1 MNNLKLFIFVIL
13 LGGLTAG
20 LIRGMDIIT
29 KDRIKNNK
37 NYEWKAAMLDHH
49 GLSTGVGVYTALFD
63 ETFTYENEELDPID
77 RVYRHKELGTYSFFF
92 TGNGLWGEINGVIT
106 LESDKL
112 TILKITVLNQQETP
126 GLGGVV
132 STRKYLDNYVG
143 VKFDPNIS
151 LSKPDNTSDPETQVD
166 QITGATGTSNRFIT
180 ILNDVYLLK
189 MGDQL

>member
-1 MNNLKLFIFVIL
+1 MKNLKLFIFVIL

-20 LIRGMDIIT
+20 LIQGMDIIT
-29 KDRIKNNK
+29 ADRIKNNK

-49 GLSTGVGVYTALFD
+49 GLSTGVGVYIELFD
-63 ETFTYENEELDPID
+63 ETFTSLDEEPDPIN
-77 RVYRHKELGTYSFFF
+77 RVYRHKSLGTYSFFF

-106 LESDKL
+106 LESDKI
-112 TILKITVLNQQETP
+112 TILKVTVLNQQETP

-132 STRKYLDNYVG
+132 STREYLDNYVG

-166 QITGATGTSNRFIT
+166 QITGATGTSNRFIS
-180 ILNDVYLLK
+180 ILNNAYLLK
-189 MGDQL
+189 MGDQI

>member
-1 MNNLKLFIFVIL
+1 MKNLKLFIFVIL

-20 LIRGMDIIT
+20 LIQGMDIIT
-29 KDRIKNNK
+29 ADRIKNNK

-49 GLSTGVGVYTALFD
+49 GLSTGVGVYIELFD
-63 ETFTYENEELDPID
+63 ETFTSLDEEPDPIN
-77 RVYRHKELGTYSFFF
+77 RVYRHKTLGTYSFFF

-106 LESDKL
+106 LESDKI
-112 TILKITVLNQQETP
+112 TILKVTVLNQQETP

-132 STRKYLDNYVG
+132 STREYLDNYVG

-166 QITGATGTSNRFIT
+166 QITGATGTSNRFIS
-180 ILNDVYLLK
+180 ILNNAYLLK
-189 MGDQL
+189 MGDQI